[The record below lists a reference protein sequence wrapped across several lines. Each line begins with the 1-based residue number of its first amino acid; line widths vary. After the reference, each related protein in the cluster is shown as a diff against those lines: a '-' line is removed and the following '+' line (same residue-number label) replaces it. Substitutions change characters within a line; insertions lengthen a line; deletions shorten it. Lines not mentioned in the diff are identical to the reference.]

1 MALVEEHLVFSGIL
15 QLPWWG
21 YVLVALGL
29 THITIAAVTLYLHR
43 SQSHLALELS
53 PPVAH
58 FFRFW
63 LWLTTGMKT
72 KEWVAIHRKHHANVE
87 TEHDPHSPVVKGI
100 STVLWGGWFLYRNE
114 AMNQETLDKY
124 GGGTPDDWLE
134 RKIYARFTNLSILLM
149 LVIDVLLF
157 GYIAGGLIWMTQMI
171 WIPFWAAGV
180 INGIGHY
187 WGYRNFEVKDA
198 SKNIVPWAFII
209 GGEELHNNHH
219 AYASSAKFSVKKWEF
234 DLGWQYVRLLRGLGL
249 ARVKK
254 VAPKL
259 VLKQDKNQFDLAT
272 VKALINSRF
281 QVMSNFAKEVLN
293 SVHAEEL
300 QRLGVNKRQKALLK
314 RARKLMCKE
323 HTLLS
328 ENAKEQLRRALDL
341 SPTLERAY
349 AMKEKLQSIWI
360 KSNSHD
366 GLLQALEEWCRAA
379 EASGI
384 EALREF
390 SARLKHYEIAPA

>member
-1 MALVEEHLVFSGIL
+1 MFEGLL

-21 YVLVALGL
+21 YIIVALVL

-43 SQSHLALELS
+43 CQSHLALELH
-53 PPVAH
+53 PVVSH

-72 KEWVAIHRKHHANVE
+72 KEWVAIHRKHHATVE
-87 TEHDPHSPVVKGI
+87 TEDDPHSPIIKGI
-100 STVLWGGWFLYRNE
+100 NAVLWAGWFLYRKE
-114 AMNQETLDKY
+114 AVNQETLQKY
-124 GGGTPDDWLE
+124 GGGTPDDWME
-134 RKIYARFTNLSILLM
+134 RHVYGRFLNLSLVLM
-149 LVIDVLLF
+149 LAIDILLF
-157 GYIAGGLIWMTQMI
+157 GYLAGGLIWLTQML

-198 SKNIVPWAFII
+198 SKNIVPWAFFI

-219 AYASSAKFSVKKWEF
+219 AYASSAKFSIKKWEF
-234 DLGWQYVRLLRGLGL
+234 DLGWQYVRLLRRLGL

-254 VAPKL
+254 IAPKL
-259 VLKQDKNQFDLAT
+259 VLKQGKNQFDLKT
-272 VKALINSRF
+272 VKALINNRF

-300 QRLGVNKRQKALLK
+300 RRLGVNKKQRTLLK
-314 RARKLMCKE
+314 RARRLMCRE
-323 HTLLS
+323 STLLS
-328 ENAKEQLRRALDL
+328 ERSKEQLKRALDL
-341 SPTLERAY
+341 SPSLQRAY
-349 AMKEKLQSIWI
+349 VMKQKLQSVWM
-360 KSNSHD
+360 KSNNHD
-366 GLLQALEEWCRAA
+366 GLLQALEEWCHAA

-390 SARLKHYEIAPA
+390 SNRLKRYEMIPA

>member
-1 MALVEEHLVFSGIL
+1 MFDGLL

-21 YVLVALGL
+21 YVIAAVLL
-29 THITIAAVTLYLHR
+29 TQTTIAAVTLYLHR
-43 SQSHLALELS
+43 CQSHLALDLHPAVS
-53 PPVAH
+53 H

-87 TEHDPHSPVVKGI
+87 TKDDPHSPVVRGI
-100 STVLWGGWFLYRNE
+100 NAVLWAGWFLYRKE
-114 AMNQETLDKY
+114 AANQETLDKY
-124 GGGTPDDWLE
+124 GGGTPDDWME
-134 RKIYARFTNLSILLM
+134 HRVYGRFLNLSLFLM
-149 LVIDVLLF
+149 LGIDLVLF
-157 GYIAGGLIWMTQMI
+157 GSPAGALIWITQLL

-198 SKNIVPWAFII
+198 SKNIVPWAFFI

-219 AYASSAKFSVKKWEF
+219 AYAGSAKFSIKKWEF
-234 DLGWQYVRLLRGLGL
+234 DVGWQYIRLLRRLRL

-254 VAPKL
+254 VAPTL
-259 VLKQDKNQFDLAT
+259 ILKQEKHQFDLNT

-293 SVHAEEL
+293 SVYAEEL
-300 QRLGVNKRQKALLK
+300 RRLEINKQQRVLLR
-314 RARKLMCKE
+314 RARKLMSRE
-323 HTLLS
+323 STLLS
-328 ENAKEQLRRALDL
+328 DKARMQLKHALDL
-341 SPTLERAY
+341 SPSLERAY
-349 AMKEKLQSIWI
+349 AMKQKLQSIWI

-366 GLLQALEEWCRAA
+366 GLLQALEEWCHAA

-390 SARLKHYEIAPA
+390 SRSLRRYETAPA

>member
-1 MALVEEHLVFSGIL
+1 MFEGLL

-21 YVLVALGL
+21 YIIVALVL

-43 SQSHLALELS
+43 CQSHLALELH
-53 PPVAH
+53 PVVSH

-72 KEWVAIHRKHHANVE
+72 KEWVAIHRKHHATVE
-87 TEHDPHSPVVKGI
+87 TEHDPHSPVIKGI
-100 STVLWGGWFLYRNE
+100 NAVLWGGWFLYRQE
-114 AMNQETLDKY
+114 AVNQETLEKY
-124 GGGTPDDWLE
+124 GGGTPDDWME
-134 RKIYARFTNLSILLM
+134 RNLYGRFLNLSLVLM
-149 LVIDVLLF
+149 LAIDILLF
-157 GYIAGGLIWMTQMI
+157 GYKAGGLIWLTQML

-219 AYASSAKFSVKKWEF
+219 AYASSAKFSIKRWEF
-234 DLGWQYVRLLRGLGL
+234 DLGWLYVRLLRRLGL

-254 VAPKL
+254 IAPKL
-259 VLKQDKNQFDLAT
+259 VLKQGKNQFDLKT
-272 VKALINSRF
+272 VKALINNRF

-300 QRLGVNKRQKALLK
+300 RRLGVNKKQRTLLK
-314 RARKLMCKE
+314 RARRLMCRE
-323 HTLLS
+323 YTLLS
-328 ENAKEQLRRALDL
+328 ERSKEQLKRALDL
-341 SPTLERAY
+341 SPTLQRAY
-349 AMKEKLQSIWI
+349 TMKQKLQSVWM
-360 KSNSHD
+360 KSNNQD
-366 GLLQALEEWCRAA
+366 GLLQALEEWCHAA

-390 SARLKHYEIAPA
+390 STRLKRYEMVPT